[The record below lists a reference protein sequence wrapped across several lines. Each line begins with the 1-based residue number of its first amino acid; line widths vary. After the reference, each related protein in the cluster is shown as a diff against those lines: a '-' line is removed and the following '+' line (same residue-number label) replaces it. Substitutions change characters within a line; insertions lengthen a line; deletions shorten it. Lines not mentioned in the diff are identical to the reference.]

1 MLSRPQKARVL
12 QRYGK
17 LLISAVPDDT
27 TALLMDLC
35 LPPADSSPLRGSTPS
50 DESYVASVA
59 DFAQLYTDRPT
70 RLLYLCEFILFNSM
84 DSPPNEQMLY
94 HTLLELY
101 LAERLVDAEQEGA
114 GATAAEVEPQVSF
127 HAWKQNPEGKQNPYA
142 IPAGIVLILG
152 PAYRSNGAGA
162 SSSLIHEAT
171 TLVAWW
177 QGLQMD

>member
-1 MLSRPQKARVL
+1 MLSRPQKACVL

-35 LPPADSSPLRGSTPS
+35 LPSADSSSTSSPE
-50 DESYVASVA
+50 ESYVASVA

-70 RLLYLCEFILFNSM
+70 RLLYLCEFILFNSAE
-84 DSPPNEQMLY
+84 SPPNEQMLY

-114 GATAAEVEPQVSF
+114 GGAAAAEVEPQVGCGWLWF
-127 HAWKQNPEGKQNPYA
+127 AGVVWVLDTWCWLLAGVFAW
-142 IPAGIVLILG
+142 L
-152 PAYRSNGAGA
+152 
-162 SSSLIHEAT
+162 
-171 TLVAWW
+171 
-177 QGLQMD
+177 

>member
-35 LPPADSSPLRGSTPS
+35 LPPADAQQPRSSSTPS
-50 DESYVASVA
+50 DEAYVASVA

-70 RLLYLCEFILFNSM
+70 RLLYLCEFILFNSA
-84 DSPPNEQMLY
+84 DCPPNEQMLY

-101 LAERLVDAEQEGA
+101 LAERLVDAEQEGT
-114 GATAAEVEPQVSF
+114 GAAAAEVEPQV
-127 HAWKQNPEGKQNPYA
+127 G
-142 IPAGIVLILG
+142 
-152 PAYRSNGAGA
+152 NG
-162 SSSLIHEAT
+162 
-171 TLVAWW
+171 
-177 QGLQMD
+177 GLQKLNPCSAPNFDPYQDLEYQLAQAAL

>member
-35 LPPADSSPLRGSTPS
+35 LPSADNSSSS
-50 DESYVASVA
+50 SSSSAEESYVASVA

-70 RLLYLCEFILFNSM
+70 RLLYLCEFILFNSA

-114 GATAAEVEPQVSF
+114 GGAAAAEVEPQVGLRLVGI
-127 HAWKQNPEGKQNPYA
+127 AWVED
-142 IPAGIVLILG
+142 
-152 PAYRSNGAGA
+152 
-162 SSSLIHEAT
+162 
-171 TLVAWW
+171 AWCPRHW
-177 QGLQMD
+177 QGFPTCW

>member
-35 LPPADSSPLRGSTPS
+35 LPPADSSPSRGSTPS

-114 GATAAEVEPQVSF
+114 GAAAAEVEPQVR
-127 HAWKQNPEGKQNPYA
+127 
-142 IPAGIVLILG
+142 LG
-152 PAYRSNGAGA
+152 SA
-162 SSSLIHEAT
+162 SMGVCRYCTNFGTCIK
-171 TLVAWW
+171 VR
-177 QGLQMD
+177 

>member
-35 LPPADSSPLRGSTPS
+35 LPPADAQQPRNSSSTPS
-50 DESYVASVA
+50 DEAYVASVA

-70 RLLYLCEFILFNSM
+70 RLLYLCEFILFNSA

-101 LAERLVDAEQEGA
+101 LAERLVDAEQEGT
-114 GATAAEVEPQVSF
+114 GAAAAEVEPQVR
-127 HAWKQNPEGKQNPYA
+127 
-142 IPAGIVLILG
+142 V
-152 PAYRSNGAGA
+152 
-162 SSSLIHEAT
+162 
-171 TLVAWW
+171 
-177 QGLQMD
+177 